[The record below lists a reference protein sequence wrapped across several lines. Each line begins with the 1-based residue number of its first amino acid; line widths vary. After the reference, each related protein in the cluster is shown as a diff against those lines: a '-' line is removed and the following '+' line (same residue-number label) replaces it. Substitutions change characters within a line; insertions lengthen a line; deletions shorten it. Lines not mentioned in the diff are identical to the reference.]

1 MRRLYDMK
9 YNVEHADWLNQEIKD
24 MRKDS
29 HVKLSRDDIRD
40 WLYTINGI
48 NRLKAT
54 VTIFNNEELK
64 LFLVPNK
71 VKNVIVPGKITVS
84 KGNFERNFKGKV
96 YDEENTINTYNKL
109 IAVSTDDEG
118 NKVER
123 RVAQDYTPR
132 YLDSDEFNK
141 VSRKLLRSFK
151 LNDNES
157 DLSNAYSL
165 REENLLS
172 NYQEVAIK
180 DGNVKKVATTFIPVY
195 VDFFKYEDD
204 EYTFCINKMF
214 KKYFEDN
221 LFYASNSNNQI

>member
-1 MRRLYDMK
+1 MRRLYNMK

-29 HVKLSRDDIRD
+29 HVKLNRDDIRD

-48 NRLKAT
+48 NRLKST
-54 VTIFNNEELK
+54 VTMFNNEELK

-84 KGNFERNFKGKV
+84 KGNFERDFRGKA
-96 YDEENTINTYNKL
+96 YNDENTIDTYNKV
-109 IAVSTDDEG
+109 ISTETNEEG
-118 NKVER
+118 KEVVE
-123 RVAQDYTPR
+123 RVAQDYIPR
-132 YLDSDEFNK
+132 YLDSDEFSK
-141 VSRKLLRSFK
+141 VSRKLLRCFK
-151 LNDNES
+151 LNDNDS
-157 DLSNAYSL
+157 DLSDAYSL

-195 VDFFKYEDD
+195 VNFFKYEDD
-204 EYTFCINKMF
+204 EYTFDINKMF